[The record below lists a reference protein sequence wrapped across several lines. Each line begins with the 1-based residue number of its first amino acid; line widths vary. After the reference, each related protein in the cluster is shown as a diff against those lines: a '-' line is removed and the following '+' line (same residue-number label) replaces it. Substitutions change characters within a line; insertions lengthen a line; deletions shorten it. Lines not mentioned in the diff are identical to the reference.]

1 MDNGMIVNSIKNLC
15 KNNNITVSQ
24 LEKEIGLS
32 QGLVSKWMNT
42 TPSLDKAVDIADYF
56 HVSLD
61 EVVGRNQNLDDEFIT
76 KLYNQT
82 NNGLITWQLVT
93 EDIKDEYPQIKLFD
107 VVEDEHQLYD
117 EENYN
122 QKHYTTKYNNGYI
135 IIYAFYQYGNLLKP
149 KILKLFIQP
158 TIESYLIEQNYYQKT
173 LLSLWIK
180 ILNSLGNEAPD
191 EVKAEEFK
199 NSFINDKMKI
209 PFDSYTNEQLLQ
221 ITKNMIEME
230 PNLPKVFET
239 INNQEF
245 LNFIQTLESPKI
257 QEGLKIAQK
266 LKPYA
271 THILQSH
278 EIGHIATN
286 ENNH

>member
-1 MDNGMIVNSIKNLC
+1 MNNETLIMSIKQLC
-15 KNNNITVSQ
+15 QNRNISVSQ
-24 LEKEIGLS
+24 LENDLGFS
-32 QGLVSKWMNT
+32 
-42 TPSLDKAVDIADYF
+42 PSLISRWKDKNPNIDRIIDIADYF

-117 EENYN
+117 EESYN
-122 QKHYTTKYNNGYI
+122 QKHYATKYNNGYI
-135 IIYAFYQYGNLLKP
+135 IMYAFYQYGNLLNP

-199 NSFINDKMKI
+199 NSFINDKSKT
-209 PFDSYTNEQLLQ
+209 FSVDSYTDEQLLQ
-221 ITKNMIEME
+221 ITKKMIEME
-230 PNLPKVFET
+230 PYLPKVFET
-239 INNQEF
+239 IKDPDFEKFLQILNLSQSQE
-245 LNFIQTLESPKI
+245 N
-257 QEGLKIAQK
+257 LKIAQIFSK
-266 LKPYA
+266 YYEELKK
-271 THILQSH
+271 Q
-278 EIGHIATN
+278 N
-286 ENNH
+286 K